1 MPHAPLT
8 AVLRRLPENWV
19 STVAILTRPAH
30 GVVFNAMDERK
41 TDCEFCR
48 ADYIGSSQE
57 FNFCAGVVIWCAF
70 LSSKSR

>member
-8 AVLRRLPENWV
+8 AVQRRLPENWV

-30 GVVFNAMDERK
+30 GVVFNAMGERK

-48 ADYIGSSQE
+48 ADYFMAIQGKMPQRE
-57 FNFCAGVVIWCAF
+57 GAAKVGTAKARAC
-70 LSSKSR
+70 